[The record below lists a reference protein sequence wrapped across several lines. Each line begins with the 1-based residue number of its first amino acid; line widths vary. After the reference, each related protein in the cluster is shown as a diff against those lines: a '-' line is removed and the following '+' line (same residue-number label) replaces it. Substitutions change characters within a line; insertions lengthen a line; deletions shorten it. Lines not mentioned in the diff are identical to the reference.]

1 MHILISFL
9 KNEDYLKNEG
19 IFRRTGSLERQQELK
34 GLISRGVAGTL
45 ESGTYNVH
53 DCASVL
59 KSFLAE
65 LAEPLLTEAHFPTY
79 CQIAETYGI
88 ICSAKEAK
96 LLEILQLL
104 VLLLPPENRELLGDI
119 LNLLNLTASFHSY
132 NKMDTDNLA
141 KLFMPH
147 LLCPRNLSPE
157 VLLKG
162 SQKLFGIISF
172 MIKKSSD
179 LFKVP
184 QKLVLDFRA
193 KYEKKKV
200 LSPTKRLNE
209 SISDTAS
216 TVFTFVDQERT
227 AKENESNPTETALA
241 QLYAHIQSLPESSKK
256 RKLVKQFNK
265 ENGNGTPCQF
275 LRGCNQPKNRSLGD
289 AIKRRIFQ
297 KNLATKKELLF
308 RCSSSYDIPQS
319 PPESPH
325 HCKSKG
331 LLFCHRSYDS
341 TEDLCINE
349 NPSKKL
355 RHSSLSEESSEFE
368 ERNTDLVKQRS
379 FSEPNLNS
387 EVDPVGYVTS
397 TPARIRNCD
406 VFATPDAYCRRSMSP
421 ITRSTQRM
429 SQTMQESMMT
439 PRSRKPVLLLSG
451 TSICTLHG
459 TKLSNE
465 MSTVSENT
473 SDNQSTDR
481 MPLLKKSW
489 SEGDVYNI
497 SKADNANGSLSGA
510 FKNYLHSRNIEVVS
524 PQSSLNDSSFSSR
537 ADDFDYMEIN
547 EVPSDVDGSLLQ
559 YLDAA
564 DIASGDSN
572 TEERKDK
579 EPILKPRRFDKE
591 GKPIIFE
598 TSF

>member
-1 MHILISFL
+1 MCSTIEDNDDTIVAKFKKDYTEQFYILIRMHLSFLLDLNTNENDCMFDRARIKKWHLVPFAKKSKTKTVINGVPLSQENVCQMHVLIEFL
-9 KNEDYLKNEG
+9 KNEEHLKNEG

-34 GLISRGVAGTL
+34 RLISNGMAVTL

-65 LAEPLLTEAHFPTY
+65 LVEPLLTDAHFPTY
-79 CQIAETYGI
+79 CQISETYGTNY
-88 ICSAKEAK
+88 SAREAK

-104 VLLLPPENRELLGDI
+104 VLLLPPENRELLGEI
-119 LNLLNLTASFHSY
+119 LSLLNLTASFQSY

-172 MIKKSSD
+172 MIKKASE

-265 ENGNGTPCQF
+265 ENGNGTPCQI
-275 LRGCNQPKNRSLGD
+275 LRSCAQTKNRSLGD
-289 AIKRRIFQ
+289 VIKRRIFQ
-297 KNLATKKELLF
+297 KNLANKRELMF
-308 RCSSSYDIPQS
+308 RCSSSYEIPQS
-319 PPESPH
+319 PPEPSPYS
-325 HCKSKG
+325 KTKG

-341 TEDLCINE
+341 SEDLSAKE
-349 NPSKKL
+349 SPAKKL
-355 RHSSLSEESSEFE
+355 KQSRLSEESSESEGSTFRINE
-368 ERNTDLVKQRS
+368 E
-379 FSEPNLNS
+379 
-387 EVDPVGYVTS
+387 
-397 TPARIRNCD
+397 
-406 VFATPDAYCRRSMSP
+406 
-421 ITRSTQRM
+421 TQ
-429 SQTMQESMMT
+429 
-439 PRSRKPVLLLSG
+439 LLR
-451 TSICTLHG
+451 
-459 TKLSNE
+459 TKL
-465 MSTVSENT
+465 
-473 SDNQSTDR
+473 
-481 MPLLKKSW
+481 K
-489 SEGDVYNI
+489 
-497 SKADNANGSLSGA
+497 
-510 FKNYLHSRNIEVVS
+510 F
-524 PQSSLNDSSFSSR
+524 
-537 ADDFDYMEIN
+537 
-547 EVPSDVDGSLLQ
+547 
-559 YLDAA
+559 
-564 DIASGDSN
+564 
-572 TEERKDK
+572 
-579 EPILKPRRFDKE
+579 
-591 GKPIIFE
+591 
-598 TSF
+598 